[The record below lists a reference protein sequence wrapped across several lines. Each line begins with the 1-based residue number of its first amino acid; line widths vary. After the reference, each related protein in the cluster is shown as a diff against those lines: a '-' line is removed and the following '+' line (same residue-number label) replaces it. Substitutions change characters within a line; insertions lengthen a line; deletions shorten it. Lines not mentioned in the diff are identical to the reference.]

1 MRWSYLPL
9 VLAATASLHAE
20 AEQAIPE
27 AVKEL
32 ADTVGKEFIDPAKHE
47 RVTFDLTLRSAWGG
61 SEEARIAGWRDPKT
75 GALFLDDGFA
85 VPNPESRKPAA
96 SPLAESRPKDT
107 EAKGEK
113 DDDPFP
119 KMELTALGMGG
130 EARIPHAAWMA
141 ASGDAQGAAA
151 LLKPVKLPEKSTCL
165 SKWRDERIW
174 FHFAAMVHAFMQGKD
189 EEALAHGRFLESSY
203 LKLTDERFPEACE
216 VLAELRRR
224 RAGGAVIAAEAIPAL
239 PPERQVAA
247 WIGRLQEIAV
257 IQDGQP
263 GGVDL
268 AEAPE
273 VQALI
278 RVGEPAI
285 PALLDCFENDTRLT
299 RSVHFWRA
307 HHQSRTV
314 LGVHEAALTAIMS
327 ILRTEFYSPGSTG
340 SNVTSGGSNRRA
352 RLAAELRAYWE
363 KFGKLTF
370 DERMMAVLCDHQAD
384 PEARHEAALNLATP
398 NAQPTYGTTVWT
410 GSFENPG
417 GRNPWI
423 AKFEKPTIH
432 EAMLGAL
439 DDEIAGIHATDERR
453 RKAGVT
459 EDDGDLFGD
468 PEKRPVDVP
477 YETRNAVEF
486 FTGVLGELQDPRA
499 GGPLAERA
507 AKATD
512 PAIRSWFADAAHHVG
527 NPAALTELCRL
538 VVAKEF
544 PAPATDDHRAFTAL
558 YTALCADPQ
567 TKRDG
572 LAAIA
577 KRENPW
583 FPGAVARVVADRSL
597 GSESTAVQFDPWCLT
612 LLEEALQDTRETGF
626 TDLLRKDDD
635 EWELFHRE
643 PNGNG
648 NIDDGAPFLDETKYD
663 REWKIRICDRACD
676 ALLKFLGDH
685 AQETYLPISKD
696 REAFINDLKTYLSR
710 YRGTF
715 RELSDYLDG
724 GTGFSIEG
732 GRFLPILPPLDRAA
746 TGEDVTAGRAV
757 FHLPNPGEK
766 PVMQT
771 PLNAEWFAKESSGFR
786 GDGKFHG
793 RDVIILQ
800 VERDADGGLWF
811 GIADGNGFHV
821 VPGKEIGMLHALP
834 DRH

>member
-1 MRWSYLPL
+1 MRWSLVPL
-9 VLAATASLHAE
+9 FLAATPAHHAE
-20 AEQAIPE
+20 ATQSIPE
-27 AVKEL
+27 ALKEL
-32 ADTVGKEFIDPAKHE
+32 AGAVGTEFVDPAKHE
-47 RVTFDLTLRSAWGG
+47 RVSFDFTLRSVWGG
-61 SEEARIAGWRDPKT
+61 SEEMRMPGWRDPQS
-75 GALFLDDGFA
+75 GGLFLDDGFP
-85 VPNPESRKPAA
+85 VPNPEGRKPAA
-96 SPLAESRPKDT
+96 ASLAESRPVDAVAKDN
-107 EAKGEK
+107 E
-113 DDDPFP
+113 DDDTFARM
-119 KMELTALGMGG
+119 KQTAVGMGG

-141 ASGDAQGAAA
+141 AAGDAQGAAS
-151 LLKPVKLPEKSTCL
+151 LLTPLKLDEKETYL
-165 SKWRDERIW
+165 SKWRHERVW

-189 EEALAHGRFLESSY
+189 DEAVAHGRFLEKNY
-203 LKLTDERFPEACE
+203 LKLTGESYPEALE
-216 VLAELRRR
+216 LLADLRRR
-224 RAGGAVIAAEAIPAL
+224 KAGSAVIAAGEIPAL
-239 PPERQVAA
+239 APERQTAA
-247 WIGRLQEIAV
+247 WIDRLQEV
-257 IQDGQP
+257 TVLQDGQP

-273 VQALI
+273 VQALMRI
-278 RVGEPAI
+278 GEPAL
-285 PALLDCFENDTRLT
+285 PALLDCFERDTRLT

-307 HHQSRTV
+307 HHPSRTV

-327 ILRTEFYSPGSTG
+327 ILRTEFYSPGATG
-340 SNVTSGGSNRRA
+340 SNVSAGGSDRRA

-370 DERMMAVLCDHQAD
+370 DERMMAVLSDRQAD

-398 NAQPTYGTTVWT
+398 NAKPTYGTTVWT
-410 GSFENPG
+410 GSFDNPG
-417 GRNPWI
+417 GKNPWI
-423 AKFEKPTIH
+423 AKFDKPAIY

-453 RKAGVT
+453 RKTGIT

-486 FTGVLGELQDPRA
+486 FTGVLGELGDPRA
-499 GGPLAERA
+499 AGPLVERA

-512 PAIRSWFADAAHHVG
+512 PAIRSWLAEAAHHLG

-538 VVAKEF
+538 VAAKEL
-544 PAPATDDHRAFTAL
+544 PAPASEDHRAFTTL
-558 YTALCADPQ
+558 YSALCADPR

-583 FPGAVARVVADRSL
+583 FPGAVERVVSIGGPFSDDSKVN
-597 GSESTAVQFDPWCLT
+597 SDPWCIT
-612 LLEEALQDTRETGF
+612 LLEEGLQDTRETGF

-635 EWELFHRE
+635 KWKLFHRE

-648 NIDDGAPFLDETKYD
+648 NLDDGTPFLDESKYD
-663 REWKIRICDRACD
+663 RNWKLRICDRAC
-676 ALLKFLGDH
+676 AGLLELLGDH
-685 AQETYLPISKD
+685 TRETYQPLSKD
-696 REAFINDLKTYLSR
+696 REAFLNELRAYLAR

-715 RELSDYLDG
+715 REMSDYLDG

-746 TGEDVTAGRAV
+746 TSDDVAAGRAR
-757 FHLPNPGEK
+757 FHLPKAGTK
-766 PVMQT
+766 PAIPT
-771 PLNAEWFAKESSGFR
+771 PLNAEWLARESSGFR

-793 RDVIILQ
+793 RDVVILQ

-821 VPGKEIGMLHALP
+821 VPDKEIGMLSALP
-834 DRH
+834 DDP